1 MLGVS
6 IGAPPGKT
14 PMPDSAS
21 PAQPDTAPISDPLSE
36 LRKTSLKQVRAQIR
50 PERLVRSTP
59 RALFGLSVDM
69 AGYLI
74 CMAGVFLAEPLWL
87 QLLSGLGAG
96 CFVAFLF
103 VWAHD
108 AAHGA
113 LFENR
118 RVGEVLGT
126 IAMLPSL
133 NVYRLWAFGH
143 NRVHHGFTS
152 LSAIDWIWRPWTP
165 AEYNQASRR
174 ERWLYR
180 IERSL
185 PGCAL
190 HYLRHVWW
198 RGMVRFNPGQSPEQR
213 RSMRVGKG
221 ITLAFF
227 VVLSAI
233 TWTWA
238 GGWLGVMAG
247 VLLPFLVF
255 NYFIA
260 FFVYL
265 HHTHPNIPY
274 FLERE
279 QWGPAIGQ
287 LYCSTVIH
295 FSRPMAWLTHYIMV
309 HVPHHVHPHVP
320 YYHLP
325 AAYADIKARFGGY
338 VHEYRFR
345 WRTVGGIFQQCKL
358 FDFEQRR
365 WYRFSECPQA
375 A

>member
-1 MLGVS
+1 
-6 IGAPPGKT
+6 
-14 PMPDSAS
+14 MPDSAPFDPPEAAAS
-21 PAQPDTAPISDPLSE
+21 PDALQE
-36 LRKTSLKQVRAQIR
+36 LRHTSLREVRATIR
-50 PERLVRSTP
+50 PDRLQRSTG
-59 RALFGLSVDM
+59 RALFGLTFDM
-69 AGYLI
+69 TGYLA
-74 CMAGVFLAEPLWL
+74 CMAGVFLADAIWL

-113 LFENR
+113 LFANR
-118 RVGEVLGT
+118 RLGEALGT

-165 AEYNQASRR
+165 SEYQEATPKQRR
-174 ERWLYR
+174 LYR

-190 HYLRHVWW
+190 HYLRRVWW
-198 RGMVRFNPGQSPEQR
+198 QGMVRFNPGQGPEQR
-213 RSMRVGKG
+213 RSMRVGKA

-227 VVLSAI
+227 LVMSAL
-233 TWTWA
+233 TWRYA
-238 GGWLGVMAG
+238 GGWGGVVAG
-247 VLLPFLVF
+247 VLLPFIVF

-274 FLERE
+274 FMERE
-279 QWGPAIGQ
+279 QWAPAIGQ

-345 WRTVGGIFQQCKL
+345 WRTVGRIFKECKL

-365 WYRFSECPQA
+365 WYRFSECA
-375 A
+375 TAS

>member
-1 MLGVS
+1 
-6 IGAPPGKT
+6 
-14 PMPDSAS
+14 MPDSAATN
-21 PAQPDTAPISDPLSE
+21 PAEATTSADPLHQ
-36 LRKTSLKQVRAQIR
+36 LRRTNLREVRATVK
-50 PERLVRSTP
+50 PGRLERSTA
-59 RALFGLSVDM
+59 RALFGLGVDFT
-69 AGYLI
+69 GYLL
-74 CMAGVFLAEPLWL
+74 CMAGVFVADALWL
-87 QLLSGLGAG
+87 QALSGLGAG

-118 RVGEVLGT
+118 RLSEFLGT

-165 AEYNQASRR
+165 QEYADASPRA
-174 ERWLYR
+174 RWLYR

-190 HYLRHVWW
+190 HYLRRVWW
-198 RGMVRFNPGQSPEQR
+198 DGMVRFNPGQTPEQR

-227 VVLSAI
+227 IVISAI
-233 TWTWA
+233 AWRYA
-238 GGWLGVMAG
+238 GGWAG
-247 VLLPFLVF
+247 VLAGVLVPFIVF

-265 HHTHPNIPY
+265 HHTHPHIPY
-274 FLERE
+274 FLDRE

-287 LYCSTVIH
+287 VYCSTVIH
-295 FSRPMAWLTHYIMV
+295 FSRPMAWLTHNIMV
-309 HVPHHVHPHVP
+309 HVPHHVHPHIP

-338 VHEYRFR
+338 IHEYRFR
-345 WRTVGGIFQQCKL
+345 WRDVAKIFNQCKL

-365 WYRFSECPQA
+365 WYRFDGCPA
-375 A
+375 AA